1 VLPLLWVLTLV
12 LFLDVELS
20 RIGPG
25 AGVPAAGGALFWLA
39 ARGLLTAPAAPAA
52 EHWPRR
58 SMLVDLAVIVVAE
71 LVAYGVF
78 LIGIGIDDPGEF
90 LGFVTALTALAATL
104 SSLSVFKGLA
114 GPFGRTEGVG
124 PAPL

>member
-25 AGVPAAGGALFWLA
+25 PWVTAAGGALVWLA
-39 ARGLLTAPAAPAA
+39 GRGLLTAPAAPAA
-52 EHWPRR
+52 EAWPRR

-90 LGFVTALTALAATL
+90 LGFFTAPPGVAATL
-104 SSLSVFKGLA
+104 
-114 GPFGRTEGVG
+114 PP
-124 PAPL
+124 PAR